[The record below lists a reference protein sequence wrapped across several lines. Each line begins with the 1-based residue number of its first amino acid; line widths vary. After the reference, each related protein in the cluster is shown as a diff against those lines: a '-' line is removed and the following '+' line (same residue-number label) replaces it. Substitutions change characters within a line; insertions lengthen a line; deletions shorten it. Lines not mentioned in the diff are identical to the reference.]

1 MKCPNCGEE
10 IKEGYL
16 YCEKCGEDIH
26 IVPDFEPELELSLI
40 QSVGEILDEEE
51 KEREAERQRLLE
63 RKKKLQKVIK
73 GCILAGIIGIVVISC
88 VFMVKFVKNAF
99 SNSYE
104 YQIEKAYICI
114 SEGKI
119 EEALPY
125 LKRALELNPEDMTT
139 KLELA
144 EVYRILKGEMS
155 YVDVLKEVA
164 YSKVSSEQEV
174 ETAYRKLVSF
184 YVSKENYETVNVLL
198 KDCSVESVLKENQK
212 YIAEMPFFSYEEGVY
227 EEIIPLK
234 LSANT
239 SGTIYYTLDG
249 SLPDENSDKYVSPIF
264 LDTGSHTVSAIFVNS
279 YGVASDVLIQK
290 YVIEIQRPAAPE
302 ISVYSGQYSKPV
314 SITVDVMEGCRVFYT
329 TDGSFPTEQSKEY
342 TEPIPMP
349 LGKSY
354 FKFVAYNAEGICS
367 EITSHEYKLVI
378 ETEVSVEEACQA
390 VVDLMLQF
398 GKIYNSLGESF
409 LVPGKYAYI
418 FQYPLAVEGKGDYY
432 VITEVYEDESGIAE
446 PTGASYA
453 VNIYNETVYKFTN
466 NNGNYLLEG
475 F

>member
-63 RKKKLQKVIK
+63 RKKKLQKLMKFGVLAVIT
-73 GCILAGIIGIVVISC
+73 GVLLISC
-88 VFMVKFVKNAF
+88 FFAVKFVKKAF

-104 YQIEKAYICI
+104 YQIENAYVCI

-125 LKRALELNPEDMTT
+125 LKRALELNPEDMTA

-144 EVYRILKGEMS
+144 EVYRILQGEMS

-164 YSKVSSEQEV
+164 YCEVSSEQEV

-184 YVSKENYETVNVLL
+184 YVSKENFETVNALL

-212 YIAEMPFFSYEEGVY
+212 YIAKMPFYSFEEGVY

-249 SLPDENSDKYVSPIF
+249 SVPDENSEKYESPIF
-264 LDTGSHTVSAIFVNS
+264 LDTGSHTVSAVFVNN
-279 YGVASDVLIQK
+279 YGVASDVSTK
-290 YVIEIQRPAAPE
+290 NYVIEIQRPAAPE
-302 ISVYSGQYSKPV
+302 ISVYSGQYNKPV

-349 LGKSY
+349 LGKSH
-354 FKFVAYNAEGICS
+354 FKFVAYNDEGIDS
-367 EITSHEYKLVI
+367 EMTSRDYKLDI
-378 ETEVSVEEACQA
+378 DTEVSVEEACQA

-409 LVPGKYAYI
+409 LVPGKYSYI

-432 VITEVYEDESGIAE
+432 VIIEVYEDEAGITT

-466 NNGNYLLEG
+466 NKGNYLIEG

>member
-26 IVPDFEPELELSLI
+26 IVPDFEPELEISLI

-51 KEREAERQRLLE
+51 KERESERQRLLE
-63 RKKKLQKVIK
+63 KKKRLQKVLK
-73 GCILAGIIGIVVISC
+73 CCVLAGIIGILLISC
-88 VFMVKFVKNAF
+88 FFAVKFVKNLV

-104 YQIEKAYICI
+104 YQLEKAYVCI

-125 LKRALELNPEDMTT
+125 FKRALELNPGDMGT

-144 EVYRILKGEMS
+144 EVYRLLEGELS
-155 YVDVLKEVA
+155 YTKVLKEVCTSDLA
-164 YSKVSSEQEV
+164 SEHQV
-174 ETAYRKLVSF
+174 ESAYRKLVSF
-184 YVSKENYETVNVLL
+184 YISKENYETVNALL
-198 KDCSVESVLKENQK
+198 KDCPIQNVLKENQK
-212 YIAEMPFFSYEEGVY
+212 YVADIPLFSYGEGVY

-249 SLPDENSDKYVSPIF
+249 SVPDENSEKYVSPIF
-264 LDTGSHTVSAIFVNS
+264 LETGSHRVSALFVNS
-279 YGVASDVLIQK
+279 YGVASDVLTQT
-290 YVIEIQRPAAPE
+290 YEIEIQRPAAPE
-302 ISVYSGQYSKPV
+302 ISVYSGEYSRPV
-314 SITVDVMEGCRVFYT
+314 SIMVDVLEGCRVFYT
-329 TDGSFPTEQSKEY
+329 TDGSFPTEQSTEY
-342 TEPIPMP
+342 TKPIPMP

-354 FKFVAYNAEGICS
+354 FKFVAYNDEGIGS
-367 EITSHEYKLVI
+367 EMTSREYKLTI
-378 ETEVSVEEACQA
+378 ETEVSVEDACQA

-409 LVPGKYAYI
+409 LVPGKYLYI

-432 VITEVYEDESGIAE
+432 VIIEAYEDESGMTE

-453 VNIYNETVYKFTN
+453 VNIYDKTVYKFTN